1 MAVAAAN
8 HRLPKANQILPCRW
22 QRIVRPRP
30 TEEAN
35 LRGKRVVHATFIPV
49 FARFGKAREGRGVGP
64 GCTLTLAPDREASP
78 ARTSRDRNQSYHPI
92 PGCVRGTNALRAADG
107 SRSTPSA
114 RCSALVVVSRRC
126 APTPLPAKT
135 CGDTASGVALGSWAR
150 SQRNSCT
157 RKPARCWTRS
167 SAGNLSK

>member
-22 QRIVRPRP
+22 QRIVRPQP

-35 LRGKRVVHATFIPV
+35 LRGKRVVHATSIPV

-64 GCTLTLAPDREASP
+64 GCTLTLAPDREPSP

-92 PGCVRGTNALRAADG
+92 PGCVRGRTRCEP
-107 SRSTPSA
+107 RTA
-114 RCSALVVVSRRC
+114 RG
-126 APTPLPAKT
+126 PLPARVAVLWWWCQEDAPQRRYPQKT
-135 CGDTASGVALGSWAR
+135 SCGDTPSGV
-150 SQRNSCT
+150 
-157 RKPARCWTRS
+157 
-167 SAGNLSK
+167 